1 MSTTS
6 AATTHGLT
14 TADRK
19 ALTELPATYE
29 RKLDVSV
36 VALLQEAQQLA
47 AALVKL
53 GDALVERTLVAADA
67 ATQLDRRRQRLESA
81 ELDWKAVGSRVTPAA
96 IVELRAQAQLRKRDA
111 VEALR
116 YFGRDNQELQQV
128 IESISRRVGDAELVL
143 ELHTLAQAVED
154 NAAIL
159 RHADLP
165 KGAAEQLRAL
175 ADELDTQLAKHRVRS
190 DASSAL
196 ALRNR
201 AFWHLRELLEEIR
214 EAGRYV
220 FRNDARALALFRSSA
235 ARTRAR
241 QRANKASKT
250 QDSEPP
256 GSSPN
261 QTPSGW
267 GSSGS

>member
-1 MSTTS
+1 MVFPRFPSEGGVKVGRGLRS
-6 AATTHGLT
+6 A
-14 TADRK
+14 
-19 ALTELPATYE
+19 
-29 RKLDVSV
+29 
-36 VALLQEAQQLA
+36 VALGSAFSARTLSLFDQLPA
-47 AALVKL
+47 AALPSYL
-53 GDALVERTLVAADA
+53 SGLVIGE
-67 ATQLDRRRQRLESA
+67 
-81 ELDWKAVGSRVTPAA
+81 
-96 IVELRAQAQLRKRDA
+96 ELRAQAQLRKRDA

-116 YFGRDNQELQQV
+116 YFGRDNPELQQV

-190 DASSAL
+190 DASTAL

>member
-6 AATTHGLT
+6 AAPTLGLT

-19 ALTELPATYE
+19 ALSELAATYE

-53 GDALVERTLVAADA
+53 GDALVERTLIAADA
-67 ATQLDRRRQRLESA
+67 GAQLDLRRQRLEAA
-81 ELDWKAVGSRVTPAA
+81 ELDWKAVGSRVTPTV

-116 YFGRDNQELQQV
+116 YFGRDNAELQQALER
-128 IESISRRVGDAELVL
+128 IGRRVGDAELVM

-190 DASSAL
+190 DAAQAL

-256 GSSPN
+256 ASSPN

-267 GSSGS
+267 GSSGN